1 MRPVKTRSSS
11 SCDCGWCLRSSDV
24 RSKTRDATGGRCGTE
39 YRNHYVSIGCGN
51 NISEDLAAGLREPGA
66 LDHRA
71 APDVAGPLGDAARGL
86 PLDAR
91 PGADR
96 AEDRRSRGAGRAAW
110 LTIDPKLRSSIIEGL
125 SVFLSVFDLP
135 DVGATFCPPKPARE
149 QAGSPAD
156 PPTPPCSPAAV
167 ARRLPPLDQVIDEGK
182 VVALNMPAGM
192 PCGGPSRFR
201 DMAGKVVALN
211 MPAGIDRG
219 WGTDLAERDIH
230 PAPAGRRRTAS
241 VRGCRCGR
249 GRDPGRRLTPEMAG
263 RDREHA
269 DVSGYGTSRVGRSA
283 HVWSG
288 IPGTP
293 GPRSRSPM
301 RLSRRGGPSVPS
313 AEDAVPPR
321 STPDGGSRHGPPVPS
336 RYRGL
341 AGNRDD
347 RARYPGAGGCLIP
360 WRFRT
365 RPESWSAPPHRTS
378 GRCRL
383 STGKPRSP
391 RPRVGPIAANVRPS

>member
-1 MRPVKTRSSS
+1 M
-11 SCDCGWCLRSSDV
+11 
-24 RSKTRDATGGRCGTE
+24 
-39 YRNHYVSIGCGN
+39 
-51 NISEDLAAGLREPGA
+51 AAGLREPGA

-71 APDVAGPLGDAARGL
+71 APDVTGPLGDAARGL

-110 LTIDPKLRSSIIEGL
+110 LTLDPKLRSSIIEGL

-135 DVGATFCPPKPARE
+135 DVAATFCPPKPASE

-182 VVALNMPAGM
+182 VL
-192 PCGGPSRFR
+192 
-201 DMAGKVVALN
+201 ALN

-219 WGTDLAERDIH
+219 WGTDLTERDIH

-283 HVWSG
+283 DVWSG

-293 GPRSRSPM
+293 GTRSRPPM

-321 STPDGGSRHGPPVPS
+321 STPDGGSRHGPPVPG

-347 RARYPGAGGCLIP
+347 RACYPGAGGCLIP

-365 RPESWSAPPHRTS
+365 RPESWSAAPHRTS
-378 GRCRL
+378 VRCRL

-391 RPRVGPIAANVRPS
+391 RPRVGPIAANLRPS